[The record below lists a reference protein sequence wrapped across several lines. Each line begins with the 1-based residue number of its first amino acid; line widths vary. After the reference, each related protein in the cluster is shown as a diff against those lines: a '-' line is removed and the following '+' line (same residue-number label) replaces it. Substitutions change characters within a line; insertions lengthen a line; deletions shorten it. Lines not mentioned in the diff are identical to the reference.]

1 MSKHALLSAS
11 ASHRWLTCTP
21 APVLEASVNEE
32 TSTFAEEGTAAHALS
47 EFKIKKYLKM
57 KCKKPKS
64 EFYDDEMEE
73 YTNVYVDYVTEL
85 IIKVKQACK
94 DPLILIEQKL
104 DFSNYV
110 PEGFGTGDL
119 VIVADKTVYI
129 VDLKYGKGVQV
140 TAEKNPQMMLYA
152 LGALNLF
159 EALYN
164 IENINMTIVQPR
176 LESISTYEISVDEL
190 INWAD
195 TELKPKAEL
204 AIKGEG
210 EFVPGEHC
218 RFCRVRKTC
227 RARSESL
234 LELARYEF
242 KMPVLLCDYEIEDV
256 LSLCNQLSKWAED
269 IYSYATEKAV
279 NEGKKWTGFKLVEG
293 RSNRKYSNESL
304 VIETVTG
311 AGYEEKDIYKRTLL
325 GITEMEKLLGKK
337 KFTDILGIFIE
348 KPKGKITLVSEFD
361 KRKEINLLDTAK
373 AEFKE
378 EL

>member
-21 APVLEASVNEE
+21 APLLEASVNEE
-32 TSTFAEEGTAAHALS
+32 KSTFAEEGTAAHALA
-47 EFKIKKYLKM
+47 EYKIKKYLKM

-73 YTNVYVDYVTEL
+73 YTNVYVDYVIEL
-85 IIKVKQACK
+85 ITKVKQAYK
-94 DPLILIEQKL
+94 DPLILIEQRL

-119 VIVADKTVYI
+119 VIVADTAIYI
-129 VDLKYGKGVQV
+129 IDLKYGKGVEV

-164 IENINMTIVQPR
+164 IETINMTIVQPR
-176 LESISTYEISVDEL
+176 LESISTYEISLQEL

-195 TELKPKAEL
+195 IELRPKAEL

-210 EFVPGEHC
+210 EFVSGEHC

-227 RARSESL
+227 RSRAESL
-234 LELARYEF
+234 LDLARYEF
-242 KMPVLLCDYEIEDV
+242 KMPPLLEDFEIEEV
-256 LSLCNQLSKWAED
+256 LHLSDQLSKWSSEVFA
-269 IYSYATEKAV
+269 YATEKSI
-279 NEGKKWTGFKLVEG
+279 NEGKKWSGFKLVEG
-293 RSNRKYSNESL
+293 RSNRKYSNESS
-304 VIETVTG
+304 VIEVVTS
-311 AGYEEKDIYKRTLL
+311 AGYEEKDIYKKALL
-325 GITEMEKLLGKK
+325 GITDMEKLLGKK
-337 KFTDILGIFIE
+337 KFNDILGSFIE
-348 KPKGKITLVSEFD
+348 KPKGKTTLVYECD

>member
-21 APVLEASVNEE
+21 APLLEASVNEE
-32 TSTFAEEGTAAHALS
+32 KSTFAEEGTAAHTLS
-47 EFKIKKYLKM
+47 EYKIKKHLKL

-73 YTNVYVDYVTEL
+73 YTNVYVDYVIEL
-85 IIKVKQACK
+85 ITKVKQACK
-94 DPLILIEQKL
+94 DPLILIEQRL

-119 VIVADKTVYI
+119 VIVADTAIYI
-129 VDLKYGKGVQV
+129 IDLKYGKGVEV
-140 TAEKNPQMMLYA
+140 TAQKNPQMMLYA

-159 EALYN
+159 ESLYN
-164 IENINMTIVQPR
+164 IETINMTIVQPR
-176 LESISTYEISVDEL
+176 LESISTYEISLQEL

-195 TELKPKAEL
+195 IELRLKAEL

-210 EFVPGEHC
+210 EFVSGDHC

-227 RARSESL
+227 RARAERL
-234 LELARYEF
+234 LDLARYEF
-242 KMPVLLCDYEIEDV
+242 KMPPLLEDFEIEEV
-256 LSLCNQLSKWAED
+256 LHLSDQLSKWAYEVFA
-269 IYSYATEKAV
+269 YATEKSI

-293 RSNRKYSNESL
+293 RSNRKYSNESS
-304 VIETVTG
+304 VIKVVTS
-311 AGYEEKDIYKRTLL
+311 AGYEEKDIYKKTLL
-325 GITEMEKLLGKK
+325 GVTDMEKLLGKN
-337 KFTDILGIFIE
+337 KFNDVLGKLIE
-348 KPKGKITLVSEFD
+348 KPKGKTTLVYECD